1 MSILIIGGSGML
13 GHKLYQRLSTEF
25 EVFATIRTNAAAV
38 ERFGIFNSH
47 AIFPAVDV
55 TDINSIRRV
64 LEVVRP
70 ECVVNCVGVVKQNP
84 TLADKIRTLTINSIF
99 PNQLA
104 QLSAEFGFRPITIS
118 TDCVFDGKTG
128 NYSESDEPNARDLY
142 GMSKLL
148 GEVTEGRSLT
158 IRTSIIGR
166 EISTSHSIVE
176 WFLTHRG
183 GSVDGYTKAIYSGFP
198 TIELADTIANLIK
211 NFPDLNGLFH
221 ISSEPISKFDLLTLA
236 NKYFNA
242 NITINPSE
250 AVVVD
255 RSLDSARFKALT
267 GFASPDWEAM
277 IARMAADPM
286 PYDSFR

>member
-13 GHKLYQRLSTEF
+13 GHKLYQRLSKEF
-25 EVFATIRTNAAAV
+25 EVFATVRTDVAAV
-38 ERFGIFNSH
+38 ERFGIFKSH
-47 AIFPAVDV
+47 AIFPGVDV
-55 TDINSIRRV
+55 TDIGSIRRV
-64 LEVVRP
+64 LEVVKP
-70 ECVVNCVGVVKQNP
+70 DCVVNCVGVVKQNP

-104 QLSAEFGFRPITIS
+104 QLSEEFDFRLITIS
-118 TDCVFDGKTG
+118 TDCVFDGKEG
-128 NYSESDEPNARDLY
+128 NYSESEEANARDLY
-142 GMSKLL
+142 GMSKFL

-166 EISTSHSIVE
+166 ELSTSHSIIE
-176 WFLTHRG
+176 WFLAHRG
-183 GSVDGYTKAIYSGFP
+183 GTVDGYTKAIYSGFP

-221 ISSEPISKFDLLTLA
+221 ISSDPISKFDLLTFV
-236 NKYFNA
+236 NKYFKSNVS
-242 NITINPSE
+242 IKPSE

-255 RSLDSARFKALT
+255 RSLDSTKFKTLT
-267 GFASPDWEAM
+267 GFTSPDWESM
-277 IARMAADPM
+277 ITRMAADPT